1 MRSHHCLHNQR
12 ADDWLTGPL
21 VRTQALLTE
30 HVAALWL
37 AYKPLTRPDR
47 ALLER

>member
-1 MRSHHCLHNQR
+1 MQ
-12 ADDWLTGPL
+12 T
-21 VRTQALLTE
+21 LLTQ

-47 ALLER
+47 ALLERCDAPSDLFLPIV